1 MQEPLKDLTLVA
13 GEIYLTLF
21 TFFIIHL
28 GHKMVLLLLRRDPEL
43 FLEAAEKYVEVS
55 RMHMEAWSKVG
66 IKAFVSHDDM
76 VWSEGPFVHP
86 SFYRKVIF
94 PRYAELWAVLKRAGK
109 KVLFCSD
116 ANYSMFVDDI
126 AKAGADGIV
135 IETMTDLAEA
145 KLAVAAAR
153 DTGLPV
159 AASMAFDSG
168 RDKDRTITGV
178 TPEQAAQELTAQGAD
193 VIGANC
199 GLGIAGY
206 VPICQRLRGATDRPI
221 WIKPNAGLPEMVEG
235 RVVYKTT
242 PQEFAAF
249 VPALL
254 EAGASFVGGCCG
266 TGPEFVR
273 AMKETV
279 RSWKRP

>member
-1 MQEPLKDLTLVA
+1 
-13 GEIYLTLF
+13 
-21 TFFIIHL
+21 
-28 GHKMVLLLLRRDPEL
+28 
-43 FLEAAEKYVEVS
+43 
-55 RMHMEAWSKVG
+55 
-66 IKAFVSHDDM
+66 
-76 VWSEGPFVHP
+76 
-86 SFYRKVIF
+86 
-94 PRYAELWAVLKRAGK
+94 
-109 KVLFCSD
+109 
-116 ANYSMFVDDI
+116 
-126 AKAGADGIV
+126 
-135 IETMTDLAEA
+135 MTDLAEA

-153 DTGLPV
+153 DVGLPIV
-159 AASMAFDSG
+159 ASMVFDSG
-168 RDKDRTITGV
+168 KDKDRTMTGV

-206 VPICQRLRGATDRPI
+206 VPICRRLRASTDRPI

-279 RSWKRP
+279 RSWKRR